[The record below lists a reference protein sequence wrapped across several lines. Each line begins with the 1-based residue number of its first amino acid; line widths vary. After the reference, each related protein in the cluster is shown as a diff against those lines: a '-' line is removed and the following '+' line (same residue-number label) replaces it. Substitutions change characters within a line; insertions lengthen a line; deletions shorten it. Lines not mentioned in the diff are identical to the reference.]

1 MAQVVAFVLRP
12 GEAPKAKT
20 KSGPETRVPLTEL
33 LRTHGMFAALGASVI
48 TVTAFELLV
57 IYLPLLGTER
67 HIDTRDIGL
76 LLAVRCAHFDPLAHV
91 LRSVD

>member
-1 MAQVVAFVLRP
+1 
-12 GEAPKAKT
+12 
-20 KSGPETRVPLTEL
+20 
-33 LRTHGMFAALGASVI
+33 MFAALWASVI

-76 LLAVRCAHFDPLAHV
+76 LLAVRSLISISRA
-91 LRSVD
+91 RSTFG